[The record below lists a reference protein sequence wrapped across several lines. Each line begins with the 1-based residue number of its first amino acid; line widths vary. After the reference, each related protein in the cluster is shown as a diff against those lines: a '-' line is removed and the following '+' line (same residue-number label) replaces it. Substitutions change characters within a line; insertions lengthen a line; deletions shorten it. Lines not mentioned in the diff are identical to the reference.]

1 MSEPEDRDNKAYP
14 DAPRV
19 AVGAV
24 VLKDGRVLLV
34 KRRDPPNAGQWA
46 IPGGT
51 VRLGESLREAAERE
65 LYEETGIRARAGA
78 PVYIFDVVDRDL
90 TGRTRYHYVIAD
102 LLVEYVSG
110 NPAPRD
116 DAVGARWLSP
126 QELDSIPINATTR
139 DLLRNTLNFG
149 R

>member
-1 MSEPEDRDNKAYP
+1 MSEPADRDNKAYP

-24 VLKDGRVLLV
+24 VVKDGRVLLV
-34 KRRDPPNAGQWA
+34 KRRDPPNAEQWA
-46 IPGGT
+46 IPGGS

-78 PVYIFDVVDRDL
+78 PIYIFDVVDRDP

-102 LLVEYVSG
+102 LLAEYVSG
-110 NPAPRD
+110 ELAPRD
-116 DAVGARWLSP
+116 DAVDARWLGP
-126 QELDSIPINATTR
+126 QELDSVPVNATTR
-139 DLLRNTLNFG
+139 DLLRNRLNFG